1 MTIKQQGGV
10 FGRNPTFNDV
20 TAEGTTSLDGPVV
33 INESGADVDFRV
45 EGDTQQNALFVD
57 GTNGHVGVGIAN
69 PPYNLVVSNGGAE
82 GLEIGPGYLGG
93 RILFQNY
100 NRATSAYV
108 AAWEYASE
116 YVWSIGGTEKMRL
129 NTSGNLAFASGNGID
144 FSATSGTG
152 TSELFDDYEEGT
164 WTPSVIGATSGSMSF
179 GNVLLARYTKVGR
192 IVSITLYMTGGDF
205 AAHTVSGNVLIQGLP
220 YTAASVGAG
229 VISVAYCNLT
239 TADEADITLSGYVDA
254 TSLRL
259 LKGSSTSAVTGADLL
274 SSGTNGAIMLS
285 IVYETGA

>member
-1 MTIKQQGGV
+1 MTIKQQGGI
-10 FGRNPTFNDV
+10 FGRNPTFN
-20 TAEGTTSLDGPVV
+20 
-33 INESGADVDFRV
+33 NV
-45 EGDTQQNALFVD
+45 EVD
-57 GTNGHVGVGIAN
+57 GTLTANSVSTSQFDTSIDVNGSVTSNGFIVDTASTANLATYTYTSVDRSKIEGQQVGGAGGKLDFKTNDGGGLKSRVNIDHVGD
-69 PPYNLVVSNGGAE
+69 VVFYKTDGTTAGMTYDA
-82 GLEIGPGYLGG
+82 
-93 RILFQNY
+93 
-100 NRATSAYV
+100 SAF
-108 AAWEYASE
+108 S
-116 YVWSIGGTEKMRL
+116 
-129 NTSGNLAFASGNGID
+129 LAFASGGGID

-179 GNVLLARYTKVGR
+179 GSVAIARYTKVGR
-192 IVSITLYMTGGDF
+192 IVSINLYMTGGDF

-220 YTAASVGAG
+220 YAASSVGAG

-239 TADEADITLSGYVDA
+239 TADEADITLSGYVEA

-259 LKGSSTSAVTGADLL
+259 LKGSSTSAVTGADLA